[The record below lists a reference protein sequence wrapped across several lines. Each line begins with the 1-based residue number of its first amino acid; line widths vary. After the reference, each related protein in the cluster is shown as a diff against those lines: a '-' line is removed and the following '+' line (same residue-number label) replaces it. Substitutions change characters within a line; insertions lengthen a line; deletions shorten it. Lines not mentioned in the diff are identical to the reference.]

1 MPLSLRCHSVNTYC
15 LPKLWFKCGS
25 IDLRIGDSTKI
36 TSNVKSWIYADQLI
50 KPEEIVLYKIR
61 KEGGL
66 NMVHVKYRAMA
77 ELIKSFL
84 DTAINPNFK
93 RNIYHQ
99 ALYNWHVEGVRTIP
113 DPGKPPYYST
123 EFFEAI
129 RDIKDE
135 GLLRLSGMTL
145 GMWYRALLENHVT
158 QEVDDNGFSFSV
170 RSKAERLNPDINWA
184 HAWALS
190 ILPGL
195 DSNDTSFT
203 FCLLHNLLAT
213 QERQHRVLSH
223 KVTSSHCTL
232 CSQDVPCDR
241 LHALVHC
248 PFNNGVGLWLLQCMR
263 KLVPHLQPDQLIFF
277 NFNLDSQ
284 DKNALPAAWLT
295 AKVLRAIWLA
305 RTQKKAT
312 NIHSTRAALEAHI
325 MLLRKT
331 RFITSAP
338 TLENLIA
345 NN

>member
-1 MPLSLRCHSVNTYC
+1 MVN
-15 LPKLWFKCGS
+15 
-25 IDLRIGDSTKI
+25 
-36 TSNVKSWIYADQLI
+36 
-50 KPEEIVLYKIR
+50 
-61 KEGGL
+61 
-66 NMVHVKYRAMA
+66 VKYRTMA

-123 EFFEAI
+123 EFFDAI

-145 GMWYRALLENHVT
+145 GMWYKALLENHVT

-170 RSKAERLNPDINWA
+170 RSKAERQNSDINWERV
-184 HAWALS
+184 WALS

-213 QERQHRVLSH
+213 QECQHRVLSH
-223 KVTSSHCTL
+223 KVTSSHGTVI
-232 CSQDVPCDR
+232 SQDVPCDR

-248 PFNNGVGLWLLQCMR
+248 PFNNGVGLCLLQCMR
-263 KLVPHLQPDQLIFF
+263 KIVPHLQPDQLMFF

-284 DKNALPAAWLT
+284 DKDALPAAWPT
-295 AKVLRAIWLA
+295 PKVLRAIWLA

-312 NIHSTRAALEAHI
+312 NIQTTRAAQKNKIHNQC
-325 MLLRKT
+325 T
-331 RFITSAP
+331 
-338 TLENLIA
+338 NLGKFD
-345 NN
+345 